1 MGYTQVSWDNESG
14 KEPQPA
20 SSSKSWADLTA
31 VEKRAAVALGY
42 SQLLWDYPWPA
53 AADKQ
58 FAELTAAQQTAAG
71 ELGYDATS
79 WDNESGNEQQPAAG
93 SKGWAELSVEEK
105 AAATV
110 LGYTELTWDNDPPAS
125 PASASKGFAN
135 LQTTCGENAVAQPQF
150 STSFLTPDYTCW
162 RIVSFL
168 SFPKPFTG
176 SEQSQYQ
183 CHS

>member
-20 SSSKSWADLTA
+20 SSSKSWADLTD
-31 VEKRAAVALGY
+31 VEKKAVVTLGY
-42 SQLLWDYPWPA
+42 SQLSWDYPWPA

-93 SKGWAELSVEEK
+93 SKGWAELSVKEK

-110 LGYTELTWDNDPPAS
+110 LGYAELTWDTDPPET
-125 PASASKGFAN
+125 PASASTEFAN
-135 LQTTCGENAVAQPQF
+135 LQTTCGENACVA
-150 STSFLTPDYTCW
+150 
-162 RIVSFL
+162 
-168 SFPKPFTG
+168 
-176 SEQSQYQ
+176 
-183 CHS
+183 